1 MSQLSHF
8 YEKKMID
15 FACKQFNL
23 DDIIKCGL
31 GLTRTELKIMKYFL
45 KDISKECTTNST
57 SKKLNLNLTTIQKA
71 VKKLSEKGIIIRH
84 QKNLDNGGYIYTY
97 ECNSK
102 SNIRKIIK
110 EIIQHWT
117 HKVEEKIDKW

>member
-1 MSQLSHF
+1 
-8 YEKKMID
+8 MID

>member
-1 MSQLSHF
+1 
-8 YEKKMID
+8 MID

-31 GLTRTELKIMKYFL
+31 GLTKTEFKIMEYFL
-45 KDISKECTTNST
+45 DNTKECTTHSI

-71 VKKLSEKGIIIRH
+71 VKKLSEKEIIIRH
-84 QKNLDNGGYIYTY
+84 QKNLSSGGYLYTY

-102 SNIRKIIK
+102 TNIRKIIK
-110 EIIQHWT
+110 DIIRNWSE
-117 HKVEEKIDKW
+117 KVEERIDKW